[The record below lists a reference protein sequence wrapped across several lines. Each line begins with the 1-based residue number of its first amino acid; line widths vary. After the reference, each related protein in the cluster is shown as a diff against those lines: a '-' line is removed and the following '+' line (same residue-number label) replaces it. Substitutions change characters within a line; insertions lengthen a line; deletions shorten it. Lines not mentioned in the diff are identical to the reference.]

1 MKLRRNIK
9 FLSIEKFIEK
19 DNVETEVKGN
29 LGRSSNL
36 KFKMLKTPT
45 RYNAT
50 NFQTPYVTW
59 QSCKACTDLTFSHAN
74 HHNYSTY
81 GDMHSLFR
89 NCRQTDSAYLVCQ
102 SHA

>member
-1 MKLRRNIK
+1 MKLRRNVK

-45 RYNAT
+45 RYNGPTSRHRTQRGNHARHA
-50 NFQTPYVTW
+50 QT
-59 QSCKACTDLTFSHAN
+59 
-74 HHNYSTY
+74 
-81 GDMHSLFR
+81 
-89 NCRQTDSAYLVCQ
+89 
-102 SHA
+102 